1 MTDSKTHRRP
11 GFATV
16 TPYLMVENAHDL
28 LAFMETVFSATVVS
42 REDTGE
48 GKIQNAEIRL
58 GDSVLELAEARDRW
72 GVATAALH
80 VYLPDVDAVYQRALK
95 AGATSIHEVM
105 DMPYG
110 ERAGGFKDAS
120 GNQWYVAT
128 YTGGSA

>member
-1 MTDSKTHRRP
+1 MADSSNHRRP

-16 TPYLMVENAHDL
+16 TPYLMVEDAQNL
-28 LAFMETVFSATVVS
+28 LAFLEAVFQATVAS
-42 REDTGE
+42 REDTPE

-80 VYLPDVDAVYQRALK
+80 VYVPDVDAVYDRALK
-95 AGATSIHEVM
+95 AGATSIHQVM
-105 DMPYG
+105 DMSYG